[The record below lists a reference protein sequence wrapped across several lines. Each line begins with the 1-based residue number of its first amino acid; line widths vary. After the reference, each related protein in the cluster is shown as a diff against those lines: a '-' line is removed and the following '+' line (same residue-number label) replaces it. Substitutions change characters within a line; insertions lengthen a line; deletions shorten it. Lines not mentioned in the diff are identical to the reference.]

1 MRPPSFTKQPSARQA
16 ASRMCNMQ
24 CDRHPL
30 HATML
35 GQPGGCTRV
44 SPGRPDAK
52 VKSFAAVADAHHVDV
67 RCSSR
72 NTIQRPDLHVS
83 PRSIYH
89 TRAALVLLSAWSHC
103 KLEHSSRTGS
113 NPHVFPLRSRSRAG
127 RVPSNV
133 HMTWVLSAVCLRPVL
148 PYVAASKAT
157 SLAAIPTPS
166 SGVHAIFAQKK
177 QSGHEHP

>member
-1 MRPPSFTKQPSARQA
+1 MRPPSLTKQPSARQA
-16 ASRMCNMQ
+16 SSRMCNMQ

-52 VKSFAAVADAHHVDV
+52 VKGLAGVADAHYVDV

-72 NTIQRPDLHVS
+72 DTIQRPDLHVS

-89 TRAALVLLSAWSHC
+89 TVAEFVLLSAWSLC
-103 KLEHSSRTGS
+103 KLEHSCRTGS
-113 NPHVFPLRSRSRAG
+113 NLYVFLRCGSKNG
-127 RVPSNV
+127 RLPS
-133 HMTWVLSAVCLRPVL
+133 
-148 PYVAASKAT
+148 
-157 SLAAIPTPS
+157 
-166 SGVHAIFAQKK
+166 IF
-177 QSGHEHP
+177 HLT